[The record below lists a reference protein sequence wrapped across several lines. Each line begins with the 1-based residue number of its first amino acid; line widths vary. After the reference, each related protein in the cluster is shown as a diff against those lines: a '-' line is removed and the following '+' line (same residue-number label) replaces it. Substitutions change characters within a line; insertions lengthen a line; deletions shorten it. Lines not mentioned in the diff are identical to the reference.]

1 MKFEETQVFNFE
13 GALRGMRNPM
23 NSWLKSDSI
32 FDIYCEHED
41 YGWECLSNVTNK
53 WMEKQTLK
61 EGTFAT
67 KDEYD
72 EALENLRDEKEAWL
86 WREGTSSIGS
96 DHHYTLDLIGPN
108 DMDLAKR
115 LIAAGGEHRKFLRQI
130 FVSVDIT
137 APLYWWKEFDTYKI
151 GTTANSTSTMHKLA
165 STPIT
170 RDCFEMDDY
179 DAENLVI
186 GDEYVN
192 DILYDYT
199 CGEFVD
205 SIIQHLEELRQNY
218 NETKDKR
225 YWKELIRW
233 LPESWLQTRTVT
245 MNYENL
251 RNMYHQR
258 KNHKLTEWH
267 SFCKWVEECL
277 PYAKEF
283 IIE

>member
-1 MKFEETQVFNFE
+1 MNFDKTKVFNFE

-23 NSWLKSDSI
+23 ASWHRSDSKVI
-32 FDIYCEHED
+32 GDCYD
-41 YGWECLSNVTNK
+41 N
-53 WMEKQTLK
+53 MEF
-61 EGTFAT
+61 E
-67 KDEYD
+67 
-72 EALENLRDEKEAWL
+72 
-86 WREGTSSIGS
+86 
-96 DHHYTLDLIGPN
+96 IGPN
-108 DMDLAKR
+108 DMDLAQR
-115 LIAAGGEHRKFLRQI
+115 LIHAGGEHRKFLRQI

-137 APLYWWKEFDTYKI
+137 APLYWWKEFDTYKV

-170 RDCFEMDDY
+170 RDCFEMEDY
-179 DAENLVI
+179 DDSLPMDNRPLPYNI
-186 GDEYVN
+186 GIV
-192 DILYDYT
+192 
-199 CGEFVD
+199 VD
-205 SIIQHLEELRQNY
+205 DLIEDLEALRAKY

-251 RNMYHQR
+251 RNIYHQR

-267 SFCKWVEECL
+267 SFCEWVESL